1 MSLYTISDLHLSL
14 SCDKPMDIFYG
25 WNNYTERLKAN
36 WERLVSVDDTVVVP
50 GDISWALKLEDTL
63 ADLKFIDALPGKK
76 IFLKGNHDLWWNT
89 LKKNNEFFEKNGLKT
104 VQCIF
109 NSCVEAE
116 GVGICG
122 SRGWFFD
129 KPEAEK
135 KVILREAG
143 RLDTSISAAENAGL
157 KPIVFM
163 HYPPVYADS
172 KCDEILDVLKKHGIE
187 TVYHGHIHGSGM
199 HRAVPECDGITFKLV
214 SCDCIDFTPYRII
227 L

>member
-36 WERLVSVDDTVVVP
+36 WERVVSVDDTVVVP

-89 LKKNNEFFEKNGLKT
+89 MKKNNEFFEKNGLKT

>member
-36 WERLVSVDDTVVVP
+36 WERVVSVDDTVVVP

-63 ADLKFIDALPGKK
+63 ADLKFIDALPGEK

-89 LKKNNEFFEKNGLKT
+89 MKKNNEFFEKNGLKT

>member
-36 WERLVSVDDTVVVP
+36 WERVVSVDDTVVVP

-89 LKKNNEFFEKNGLKT
+89 MKKNNEFFEKNGLKT

-109 NSCVEAE
+109 NSCVETE

>member
-89 LKKNNEFFEKNGLKT
+89 MKKNNEFFEKNG
-104 VQCIF
+104 
-109 NSCVEAE
+109 
-116 GVGICG
+116 
-122 SRGWFFD
+122 
-129 KPEAEK
+129 
-135 KVILREAG
+135 
-143 RLDTSISAAENAGL
+143 
-157 KPIVFM
+157 
-163 HYPPVYADS
+163 
-172 KCDEILDVLKKHGIE
+172 
-187 TVYHGHIHGSGM
+187 
-199 HRAVPECDGITFKLV
+199 
-214 SCDCIDFTPYRII
+214 
-227 L
+227 

>member
-25 WNNYTERLKAN
+25 WNNYIERLKAN

-89 LKKNNEFFEKNGLKT
+89 MKKNNEFFEKNGLKT

>member
-89 LKKNNEFFEKNGLKT
+89 MKKNNEFFEKNGLKT

-135 KVILREAG
+135 KVIFREAG

>member
-89 LKKNNEFFEKNGLKT
+89 MKKNNEFFEKNGLKT

>member
-1 MSLYTISDLHLSL
+1 
-14 SCDKPMDIFYG
+14 MDIFYG

-89 LKKNNEFFEKNGLKT
+89 MKKNNEFFEKNGLKT